1 MFQNLFRNLQL
12 QHLQQHEVLFYAGEK
27 GDKFY
32 IVLSGSLK
40 VCLPRAEAEIDA
52 ILSLPPEEVRFW
64 TFADF

>member
-12 QHLQQHEVLFYAGEK
+12 QHLKQYEVLFYAGEK

-40 VCLPRAEAEIDA
+40 VCLPRAEAEIEA
-52 ILSLPPEEVRFW
+52 ILS
-64 TFADF
+64 